1 MQISETPIEGAFA
14 FQDIIKKGTI
24 GYFERL
30 DHISDSLRPD
40 DAINIQFTSGTTGAP
55 KGATLSHKNIVNNAV
70 SCAKAMKLT
79 NQDRLCIPVP
89 LYHCF
94 GMVLAAAGLLRS
106 RGYDD
111 IPQRRL

>member
-1 MQISETPIEGAFA
+1 MIFATQFKSSAYAQTILDLCPELVGQKPGHLNLKNCQVRSLVQISETPIEGAFA

-55 KGATLSHKNIVNNAV
+55 KGATQAIKI
-70 SCAKAMKLT
+70 
-79 NQDRLCIPVP
+79 
-89 LYHCF
+89 
-94 GMVLAAAGLLRS
+94 
-106 RGYDD
+106 
-111 IPQRRL
+111 